1 MFEKFKSMDRFTRIL
16 LVSCGVLL
24 VLSITLGIVIGVNS
38 KDQDQDPKPV
48 LTTVAATT
56 EKDVTTTTTTTTTVV
71 TTTVEETTTTE
82 TEEAAVETEAPVEEV
97 VVVRKTTAAP
107 VENEPDDGPD
117 PEPVKTES
125 PEVTE
130 NGYTSDTEYETSHV
144 QFNKDL
150 DENNWK
156 NYGYLEEY
164 HCEGYILYQCCYLL
178 PIPSTMNLDP
188 IFDFEPDTEYEITII
203 AVSNDSDD
211 DPWCFVKYNDMY
223 GYIQCGFVD
232 SPEWI

>member
-24 VLSITLGIVIGVNS
+24 VLSITLGITIGVKSNDH
-38 KDQDQDPKPV
+38 DQDQKPA
-48 LTTVAATT
+48 LTTVYVTTETSATT
-56 EKDVTTTTTTTTTVV
+56 VTTTTTTV
-71 TTTVEETTTTE
+71 TTTATEETSTT
-82 TEEAAVETEAPVEEV
+82 ETEAPVEEV
-97 VVVRKTTAAP
+97 AVVRKTTAAP
-107 VENEPDDGPD
+107 VENEPENEPD

-130 NGYTSDTEYETSHV
+130 NGYTSDAKYETSHV

-164 HCEGYILYQCCYLL
+164 HCDGYILYQRCYLL

-188 IFDFEPDTEYEITII
+188 IFDFEPDTEYEVTII
-203 AVSNDSDD
+203 AVSDDSDD

>member
-1 MFEKFKSMDRFTRIL
+1 MFENFKSMDRFTRIL
-16 LVSCGVLL
+16 LVSCGILL
-24 VLSITLGIVIGVNS
+24 VLSITLGIVIGVKSN
-38 KDQDQDPKPV
+38 DRDQDPKPV
-48 LTTVAATT
+48 LTTADVTT
-56 EKDVTTTTTTTTTVV
+56 EVSVTTVTTTTTTTTT
-71 TTTVEETTTTE
+71 TTEETTTTE
-82 TEEAAVETEAPVEEV
+82 TGSSVSETEAPVEEV
-97 VVVRKTTAAP
+97 VARKTTVAP
-107 VENEPDDGPD
+107 VEDEPEDEPD

-130 NGYTSDTEYETSHV
+130 NGYTSDAKYETSHV

-164 HCEGYILYQCCYLL
+164 HCDGYILYQRCYLL

-188 IFDFEPDTEYEITII
+188 IFDFEPDTEYEVTII